1 MSKKEKI
8 IAVRVSNEEISLIK
22 EKADK
27 IGLGL
32 SAYIRMLA
40 LKAD

>member
-1 MSKKEKI
+1 MKDRNI
-8 IAVRVSNEEISLIK
+8 MVRVSEDEFNIIK

-27 IGLGL
+27 LGLSL

-40 LKAD
+40 LKD